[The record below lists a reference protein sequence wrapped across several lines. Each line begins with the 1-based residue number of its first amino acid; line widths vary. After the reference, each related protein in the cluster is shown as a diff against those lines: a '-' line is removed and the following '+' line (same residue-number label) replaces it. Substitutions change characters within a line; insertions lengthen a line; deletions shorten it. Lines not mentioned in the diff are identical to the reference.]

1 MEGDCI
7 RDGMAAG
14 VDVIHVLEQEVSIDI
29 ARDLL
34 HYLAFQAAVGH
45 GIVVQVLINTSCK
58 SAQCL
63 ARLARSLLPAV
74 LANAGTPAILA

>member
-14 VDVIHVLEQEVSIDI
+14 VDVIHVLEQEVSFDI

-34 HYLAFQAAVGH
+34 HYLAFQAAVSHSVLVQESIALPVVVVSTTNSACDGGRRWS
-45 GIVVQVLINTSCK
+45 GIREGRK
-58 SAQCL
+58 
-63 ARLARSLLPAV
+63 
-74 LANAGTPAILA
+74 